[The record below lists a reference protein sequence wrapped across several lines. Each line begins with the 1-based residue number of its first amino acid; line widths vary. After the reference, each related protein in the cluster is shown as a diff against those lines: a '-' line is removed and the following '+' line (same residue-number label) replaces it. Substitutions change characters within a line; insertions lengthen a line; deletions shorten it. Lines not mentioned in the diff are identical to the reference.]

1 MREEIKNLKDDE
13 FSDISLKNM
22 YADNCAMQLVKDP
35 KQFDVIVTGNLF
47 GDILSDIS
55 AELTGSLGM
64 LPSASLGEI
73 GQSKKR
79 KSLYEPVHGSAPDIA
94 GKNIANPIAMILSF
108 SMFLNYTMRLKSF
121 QNY

>member
-1 MREEIKNLKDDE
+1 MESGVLWREEIKNLKDDE
-13 FSDISLKNM
+13 FSDITLKNM

-79 KSLYEPVHGSAPDIA
+79 KSLYEPVHLCS
-94 GKNIANPIAMILSF
+94 
-108 SMFLNYTMRLKSF
+108 
-121 QNY
+121 